1 MEVRLVKDQ
10 DNDLKIVN
18 AARVSFD
25 KTSDWDSYTVNSQ
38 EGSDFGG
45 VLSEGDQKLIKY
57 LADHD
62 HWTPFAHVRETFYL
76 FDIEDILYSQDNTL
90 RSGMAWDWY
99 KNGFAVRHSLYGWSR
114 IFSLLSSADQY
125 TVSTGLHT
133 FYPVGAKALG
143 IPRLDKV
150 VMETPDLSMYR
161 PFRDFTVHVKAPIFV
176 ARQLAKHQVDLVWN
190 EVSRRYVDYE
200 PDFYFPDTWRKRAAN
215 VKQGSSEEEIEGD
228 YYHSYSDRVHELSLR
243 CYSDMLKDGVC
254 PEQAR
259 MVLPQSMMTE
269 WWWTGSRD
277 AFDRVLLLRLDPHT
291 QKETRT
297 VAEMIQNEIS

>member
-1 MEVRLVKDQ
+1 MNKMEVRLVKDQ

-25 KTSDWDSYTVNSQ
+25 KTSKWESH
-38 EGSDFGG
+38 E
-45 VLSEGDQKLIKY
+45 VLSERDQKLIKY
-57 LADHD
+57 LADHN

-76 FDIEDILYSQDNTL
+76 FDIEDILYSLDNTS
-90 RSGMAWDWY
+90 RAGMTWDWY

-114 IFSLLSSADQY
+114 VFPLLSSADQY

-150 VMETPDLSMYR
+150 VMETPEVESRD
-161 PFRDFTVHVKAPIFV
+161 FEDFTVHVKAPIFV

-215 VKQGSSEEEIEGD
+215 VKQGSSEEGIEGD

-243 CYSDMLKDGVC
+243 CYSDMLKDGIC

-277 AFDRVLLLRLDPHT
+277 TFDRVLLLRLDPHT